1 MTFRYTLEGDQT
13 TELPEDVVLLRVKG
27 KYIPTHDLGNGILNG
42 DFYVEELDYHS
53 PSRAQLSGEENSV
66 IAVRL
71 GTLYHDDAMPIALS
85 GDELGMFGMAKLF
98 GRGFKL
104 PSLGRL
110 PSFRGLKINTS
121 GISKGFKGATKS
133 IQKAG
138 KDVLK
143 TGQKAVKDYAK
154 TWQKGFKDVGK
165 FGGKALEA
173 VPDILQAVGQGQG
186 GSPEVG
192 EEEQPEEMPDES
204 EQISEESFSEENP
217 GPAYDESGYGDSLN
231 GELGFL
237 QAAMAAAPMVTNV
250 LSQFSNIQN
259 QKTQAKSQARANT
272 INSLAQLVRPTS
284 VNRAPAKKAAAP
296 IQNKNFSNP
305 ALSKTPEG
313 KYALT
318 YSSSRGGEGEGPPAP
333 NPNGNTDKKDDKM
346 LLYAGGGLAAIIVLV
361 LVMNNMKGKK

>member
-1 MTFRYTLEGDQT
+1 MTFRYTLEGDQA
-13 TELPEDVVLLRVKG
+13 TELPNDAVLLRVKG
-27 KYIPTHDLGNGILNG
+27 KYIPTHDLGDNILNG

-53 PSRAQLSGEENSV
+53 PSRGQLSGEENSV
-66 IAVRL
+66 IPVRL

-110 PSFRGLKINTS
+110 PSFRGLRINTS
-121 GISKGFKGATKS
+121 GISKGFKSATKS

-143 TGQKAVKDYAK
+143 TGQKAVKDYGK
-154 TWQKGFKDVGK
+154 TLQKGVKDVGK
-165 FGGKALEA
+165 FAGKALEA
-173 VPDILQAVGQGQG
+173 VPDVLQAVGQGQG
-186 GSPEVG
+186 APEGG
-192 EEEQPEEMPDES
+192 EEEEQQPEEIDES
-204 EQISEESFSEENP
+204 GQVSEESFSEEN
-217 GPAYDESGYGDSLN
+217 PAYDESGYGDSLN
-231 GELGFL
+231 GELGFF

-259 QKTQAKSQARANT
+259 QKTQVKSQARANT

-284 VNRAPAKKAAAP
+284 VNRAPAKKAVAP
-296 IQNKNFSNP
+296 AQNKNFSNP
-305 ALSKTPEG
+305 ALSKTSEG

-333 NPNGNTDKKDDKM
+333 NPNGNADKKDDKM

-361 LVMNNMKGKK
+361 VVMNNMKGKK

>member
-13 TELPEDVVLLRVKG
+13 AELPQDAVLLRVKG
-27 KYIPTHDLGNGILNG
+27 KYLPTHDLGNGVLNG

-53 PSRAQLSGEENSV
+53 PERAQLSGDEDST

-71 GTLYHDDAMPIALS
+71 GSFYHDDAIPIALS
-85 GDELGMFGMAKLF
+85 GDELGFFAAAKLF

-104 PSLGRL
+104 PSFGRL
-110 PSFRGLKINTS
+110 PSFRGVKINTS
-121 GISKGFKGATKS
+121 GISKGFRGATRS

-143 TGQKAVKDYAK
+143 TGQKAVKDYGK
-154 TWQKGFKDVGK
+154 TLQKGFKDAGK
-165 FGGKALEA
+165 FAGKALEA

-186 GSPEVG
+186 GAG
-192 EEEQPEEMPDES
+192 EEEPTEDEQPEEFSQSEGFSDETGS
-204 EQISEESFSEENP
+204 E
-217 GPAYDESGYGDSLN
+217 PAYDESGYGDEMS
-231 GELGFL
+231 GELGFF
-237 QAAMAAAPMVTNV
+237 QAAMAAAPMVSNV

-259 QKTQAKSQARANT
+259 QKTQAKNQMNMNKM
-272 INSLAQLVRPTS
+272 NSIMNLVRPTS
-284 VNRAPAKKAAAP
+284 KAPVKKAVQPA
-296 IQNKNFSNP
+296 QNKNFSNP

-318 YSSSRGGEGEGPPAP
+318 YSNRGGSGEEPPP
-333 NPNGNTDKKDDKM
+333 NPNGNNPDKKNDKM

-361 LVMNNMKGKK
+361 VVFNNMKGKK

>member
-1 MTFRYTLEGDQT
+1 MTFRYTLEGDQR

-27 KYIPTHDLGNGILNG
+27 KYIPTHDLGDGILNG

-53 PSRAQLSGEENSV
+53 PSRAQLSGDENSV
-66 IAVRL
+66 IPVRL
-71 GTLYHDDAMPIALS
+71 GTLYHDDAMSIALS

-121 GISKGFKGATKS
+121 GISKGFKSATKS

-143 TGQKAVKDYAK
+143 TGQKAVKDYGK
-154 TWQKGFKDVGK
+154 TLQKGVKDVGK
-165 FGGKALEA
+165 FAGKALEA
-173 VPDILQAVGQGQG
+173 VPEILQAVGQGQG
-186 GSPEVG
+186 GSPEG
-192 EEEQPEEMPDES
+192 GGEEQPEEMPDES
-204 EQISEESFSEENP
+204 GQISEESFSEENP

-231 GELGFL
+231 GELGFF

-259 QKTQAKSQARANT
+259 QKTHTKSQARSNT
-272 INSLAQLVRPTS
+272 INSLAQLLQS
-284 VNRAPAKKAAAP
+284 GNRAPVSKAQAKKAVPA
-296 IQNKNFSNP
+296 QNQNFSNP

-318 YSSSRGGEGEGPPAP
+318 YSSSRGEGPTPQ
-333 NPNGNTDKKDDKM
+333 NQNGNDDKKDDKM
-346 LLYAGGGLAAIIVLV
+346 LLYAGGGFVAIVILIFI
-361 LVMNNMKGKK
+361 MNNMKGKK